1 MASSNQPKNICVF
14 LEKYIF
20 LLIVFPDKGE
30 HDRLNLWKMLE
41 LVQQKQNKKITG
53 KIGGNWLVS
62 SIFLFLF

>member
-1 MASSNQPKNICVF
+1 
-14 LEKYIF
+14 
-20 LLIVFPDKGE
+20 
-30 HDRLNLWKMLE
+30 MLE